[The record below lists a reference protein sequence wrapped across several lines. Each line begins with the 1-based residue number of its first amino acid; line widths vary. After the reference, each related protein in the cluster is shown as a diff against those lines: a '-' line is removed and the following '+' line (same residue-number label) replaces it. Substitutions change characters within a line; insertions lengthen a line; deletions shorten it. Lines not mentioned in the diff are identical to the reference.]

1 MGELGLLFSFRAFVH
16 DGYYL
21 AILVRF
27 FHQGWLCKGNL
38 GFSYFAP
45 TRNGGT
51 TDDFGRRFRCYQQ
64 DRSNLLLDH
73 SVTRYRK
80 WYLRW
85 RDRSGSV
92 QAWIRVVSSSSC
104 FWISIF
110 LIPLHT
116 FPCFSFW
123 GKKLQFFGIYGRA
136 LYQTESFLT
145 AYISLVQERNKYHNG
160 ETIAVVYEHTKRT
173 QEMLFIDWAQ

>member
-1 MGELGLLFSFRAFVH
+1 MGEQGLLFSFRVFVH

-92 QAWIRVVSSSSC
+92 QAWVRVVSSSSC

-116 FPCFSFW
+116 FPCFSFRVDSCSVLEFMD
-123 GKKLQFFGIYGRA
+123 GLYIKLKVSWQRI
-136 LYQTESFLT
+136 FLW
-145 AYISLVQERNKYHNG
+145 YKS
-160 ETIAVVYEHTKRT
+160 ETSIIMAR
-173 QEMLFIDWAQ
+173 Q